1 MAQRQA
7 ETTTDSPEAQHRIW
21 GSQRFRVIAVSLL
34 VGAVLMVVKFAAY
47 FVTGSAGILSD
58 ALESIINVAASG
70 FALYS
75 VVLSRRPPDRSHPY
89 GHGKIEYFSAGFEGA
104 LIVLAAVAIFTQAV
118 PRFFDPQPLHN
129 LNFGVALVGFAG
141 AVNGVLAGL
150 LIRVGRNSH
159 SLALEADGKHL
170 LTDVVTSVG
179 VIGSLFLVR
188 WTGALWLDPLVA
200 CLVAVNI
207 LVTGAKLL
215 RESVGRLMDKADP
228 ELLQQIV
235 DILNSH
241 RQVDWISLHQLR
253 ARRYGPRVH
262 IDLHMV
268 LPRYY
273 DLEQSHRRAEE
284 IEGLLHEAFGAEAE
298 IIVHTDPCTARWCP
312 VCAQENCALRSA
324 ALESQARPPFTVS
337 DAMAMHGHHEGA
349 GNG

>member
-1 MAQRQA
+1 MTQRHS
-7 ETTTDSPEAQHRIW
+7 ETATAPPVPQLRIW
-21 GSQRFRVIAVSLL
+21 DSQRFRVIAVSFL
-34 VGAVLMVVKFAAY
+34 VGTVLMVVKFAAY

-75 VVLSRRPPDRSHPY
+75 VILSRRPPDRSHPY

-104 LIVLAAVAIFTQAV
+104 LIVVAAVAIFFQAA
-118 PRFFDPQPLHN
+118 PRFLDPQPLHN

-150 LIRVGRNSH
+150 LIRVGRHRH
-159 SLALEADGKHL
+159 SLALVADGKHL
-170 LTDVVTSVG
+170 LTDVVTSAG
-179 VIGSLFLVR
+179 VIGSLVLVR
-188 WTGALWLDPLVA
+188 LTGALWLDPLVA

-207 LVTGAKLL
+207 LVAGAKLL
-215 RESVGRLMDKADP
+215 RESAGRLMDKADP
-228 ELLQQIV
+228 ELLQHIV
-235 DILNSH
+235 DILNTH
-241 RQVDWISLHQLR
+241 RQPDWISLHQLR

-284 IEGLLHEAFGAEAE
+284 IERLLREAFGTEAE
-298 IIVHTDPCTARWCP
+298 IIVHTDPCTEKWCP
-312 VCAQENCALRSA
+312 MCAQTACAERSA
-324 ALESQARPPFTVS
+324 RFEPGARLPFSVS
-337 DAMAMHGHHEGA
+337 DAMALHGHHDA
-349 GNG
+349 ANAS